1 MTTGRDDDAALSW
14 DGDDDPTLDVRAP
27 APGPASELPGAD
39 PAGPDAAPV
48 AEPEPLPDG
57 FTPVGKGSAAYGAG
71 HAGAGD
77 DAHVPAAAGAP
88 ASTGEPAP
96 IGNTALVAL
105 GVLGGVYLLY
115 TIGWIVGGLRL
126 RDVAVFLVSPAAY
139 LPAFVLA
146 VLAPAIWFTTTYVLT
161 RAAKTWLRFA
171 WLAVGAMLLVPWP
184 FIMVGAFGR

>member
-14 DGDDDPTLDVRAP
+14 DGDDDPTLDVRTPAPDPAEPPTDVTAP
-27 APGPASELPGAD
+27 AP
-39 PAGPDAAPV
+39 DAADT
-48 AEPEPLPDG
+48 APEPLSDG
-57 FTPVGKGSAAYGAG
+57 YTALGKGSAAYT
-71 HAGAGD
+71 AGA
-77 DAHVPAAAGAP
+77 VAADEADTP
-88 ASTGEPAP
+88 ASVDEPAP
-96 IGNTALVAL
+96 IGNAALVAL

-161 RAAKTWLRFA
+161 RFTKTWLRFA
-171 WLAVGAMLLVPWP
+171 WLAAGAVLLVPWP